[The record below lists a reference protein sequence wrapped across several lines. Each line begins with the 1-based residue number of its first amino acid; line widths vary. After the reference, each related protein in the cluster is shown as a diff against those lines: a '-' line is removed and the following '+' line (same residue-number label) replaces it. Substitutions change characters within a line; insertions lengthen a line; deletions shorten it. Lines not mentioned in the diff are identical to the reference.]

1 MLVNILII
9 LSSILMSSTAHVL
22 LKKGAMSVAAI
33 GLSGQQLL
41 TNVWI
46 TATNPWVLAGMSL
59 HVAALVVWMWALS
72 RVDVMF
78 AYPFLAVGYV
88 IVSLLAWQ
96 WLGEEVT
103 PTRMLG
109 MVIIVIGIIVLSRG
123 G

>member
-103 PTRMLG
+103 LTRMLG

>member
-1 MLVNILII
+1 MLANILII

-33 GLSGQQLL
+33 GADNQTLL

-46 TATNPWVLAGMSL
+46 TATNPWVIGGMCL
-59 HVAALVVWMWALS
+59 HVGALFVWMWALS
-72 RVDVMF
+72 RVDVLF

-103 PTRMLG
+103 PTRLLG

>member
-1 MLVNILII
+1 MLANILII

-22 LKKGAMSVAAI
+22 LKKGAMSVASI
-33 GLSGQQLL
+33 GADNQTLL

-46 TATNPWVLAGMSL
+46 TATNPWVIGGMCL
-59 HVAALVVWMWALS
+59 HVGALFVWMWALS
-72 RVDVMF
+72 RVDVLF

-103 PTRMLG
+103 PTRLLG

>member
-1 MLVNILII
+1 MLTNISII
-9 LSSILMSSTAHVL
+9 LGSILMSSTAHVL

-33 GLSGQQLL
+33 GLSNQTLF
-41 TNVWI
+41 TNIWV
-46 TATNPWVLAGMSL
+46 TATNPWVIGGMCL
-59 HVAALVVWMWALS
+59 HVGALFVWMWALS
-72 RVDVMF
+72 RVDVLF

-96 WLGEEVT
+96 WLGEEIT
-103 PTRMLG
+103 LTRLSG